1 MPFSPD
7 TKQGTWR
14 NFCTQ
19 EGLTGPCSVS
29 LSPLHHTH
37 VDAHTNTHLYTC
49 VHALTSM
56 YAGTHTSTQIHIH
69 VHSCPHTHRSMCVC
83 SHTCTPAGTQIPAH
97 ACVHTQPW
105 GRASPRLFG
114 RPSTTWAGPVTPA
127 ASAFLLQDLLLVAA
141 TCLCIPCVCVCPTGE
156 PCVWGCV
163 PHRRMSRRLRQQGR
177 EDHQLCRGFTSSP
190 QAGSRH
196 TVAGGQERLECL
208 QNLQH
213 GRLGVLA
220 GIYTEVLGARS
231 RLLMHPQP
239 HGDSA
244 VCLALGSKG

>member
-69 VHSCPHTHRSMCVC
+69 VHSCPHTQKHVCVQPHMHTCGHTNTCTCVC
-83 SHTCTPAGTQIPAH
+83 AH
-97 ACVHTQPW
+97 SALGQGLPQTLWKALHHLGWT
-105 GRASPRLFG
+105 SD
-114 RPSTTWAGPVTPA
+114 PSSFSISSAGPPPGGCHMPVPT
-127 ASAFLLQDLLLVAA
+127 
-141 TCLCIPCVCVCPTGE
+141 VCPTGE

-244 VCLALGSKG
+244 VRLALGSKG

>member
-1 MPFSPD
+1 MEKLLYPGRPHRTLLGFTVSSASH
-7 TKQGTWR
+7 TR
-14 NFCTQ
+14 RCTHKY
-19 EGLTGPCSVS
+19 TFIYMCTCTHKHVCR
-29 LSPLHHTH
+29 HTYK
-37 VDAHTNTHLYTC
+37 HTNTHTCAQLPTHTQKHVCVQPHMHTCGHTNTCTC
-49 VHALTSM
+49 VCAHSAL
-56 YAGTHTSTQIHIH
+56 GQ
-69 VHSCPHTHRSMCVC
+69 
-83 SHTCTPAGTQIPAH
+83 GL
-97 ACVHTQPW
+97 
-105 GRASPRLFG
+105 PRLFG

-244 VCLALGSKG
+244 VRLALGSKG

>member
-1 MPFSPD
+1 MLSLLPTLFLTP
-7 TKQGTWR
+7 R
-14 NFCTQ
+14 NW
-19 EGLTGPCSVS
+19 L
-29 LSPLHHTH
+29 
-37 VDAHTNTHLYTC
+37 
-49 VHALTSM
+49 
-56 YAGTHTSTQIHIH
+56 
-69 VHSCPHTHRSMCVC
+69 
-83 SHTCTPAGTQIPAH
+83 
-97 ACVHTQPW
+97 
-105 GRASPRLFG
+105 LF
-114 RPSTTWAGPVTPA
+114 
-127 ASAFLLQDLLLVAA
+127 LLLLVAA

-156 PCVWGCV
+156 PCVCVCV